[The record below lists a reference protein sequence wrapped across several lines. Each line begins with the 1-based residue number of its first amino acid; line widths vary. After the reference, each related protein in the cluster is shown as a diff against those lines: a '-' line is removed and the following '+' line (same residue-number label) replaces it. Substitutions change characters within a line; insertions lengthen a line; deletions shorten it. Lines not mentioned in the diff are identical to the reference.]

1 MNICSECSTSG
12 IEYKQELIR
21 PKKQTMKKIITQLIN
36 EWKWLITKR
45 KLNWITFTFFNLEIE
60 RENRFN
66 QFSMVIIILGL
77 GIRITID
84 CGESEELEMLIE
96 DYKKSSLNNKNN
108 KK

>member
-77 GIRITID
+77 GIRITI

>member
-1 MNICSECSTSG
+1 
-12 IEYKQELIR
+12 
-21 PKKQTMKKIITQLIN
+21 MKKIITQWIN
-36 EWKWLITKR
+36 EWKWLISKR
-45 KLNWITFTFFNLEIE
+45 KLNWITFTFFDFEIE

-66 QFSMVIIILGL
+66 QLSVIIIILGL
-77 GIRITID
+77 GIRITIN